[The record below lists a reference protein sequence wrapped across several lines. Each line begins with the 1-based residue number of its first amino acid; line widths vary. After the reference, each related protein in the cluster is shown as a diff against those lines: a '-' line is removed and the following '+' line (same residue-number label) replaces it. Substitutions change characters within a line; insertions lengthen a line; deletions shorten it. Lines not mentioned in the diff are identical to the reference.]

1 MLSSLASRH
10 SRHATSVSTSRHTLT
25 MAEYTAFPFLQRLEN
40 TLTMSPPYCSG
51 ILQVPREA
59 FKLYYGQK
67 NAQFIDLL
75 EASTSNDQGDVLE
88 ALANACE
95 RAKFGRGEET
105 VLDETYRKAGKM
117 DSDNFMTGLDLDAT
131 GLRDAVRL
139 GLLSAKDEKRVVR
152 AELYKLNVY
161 GEGAFFKPH
170 KDTPRS
176 QSMFGSLVVIFPTPH
191 EGGAL
196 ILQHEDEEV
205 AFDAATLL
213 SGRNSSIA
221 YVAFFSDVAHE
232 VAPVI
237 SGHRVT
243 LTYNLFFGKRR
254 DPAPPSSL
262 EVLQPAHERVRRKDT
277 LTALLGDATF
287 MPRGGTLGFGLRH
300 HYPFPKAWTRR
311 MESPLKSLKA
321 WLKGCDAALFAACA
335 ELGVEP
341 RLRLVCKGDQFEN
354 AIVLER
360 MLDLGDGVESAE
372 ETVLARGG
380 SEYTEFSDDEDEAD
394 GEEDGLTVH
403 WLTEASSEDGPS
415 SAYAAYGNE
424 ASLDWLYTGV
434 CLLVEIGPHGDRFGE
449 SDARGD

>member
-25 MAEYTAFPFLQRLEN
+25 MAEYTAFPFL
-40 TLTMSPPYCSG
+40 PPYCSG

-139 GLLSAKDEKRVVR
+139 GLLSAKDEKRVMR
-152 AELYKLNVY
+152 TELYKLNVY

-196 ILQHEDEEV
+196 ILRHEDEEV
-205 AFDAATLL
+205 TFDAATLL
-213 SGRNSSIA
+213 LGRNSSIA
-221 YVAFFSDVAHE
+221 YVVFFSDVEHE
-232 VAPVI
+232 VAPVV

-243 LTYNLFFGKRR
+243 LTYNLVFGKRR
-254 DPAPPSSL
+254 DPAPPNNL
-262 EVLQPAHERVRRKDT
+262 EDT
-277 LTALLGDATF
+277 LTALLDDAKF

-321 WLKGCDAALFAACA
+321 WLKGSDATLFAACA

-354 AIVLER
+354 AIMLER

-380 SEYTEFSDDEDEAD
+380 
-394 GEEDGLTVH
+394 
-403 WLTEASSEDGPS
+403 
-415 SAYAAYGNE
+415 
-424 ASLDWLYTGV
+424 
-434 CLLVEIGPHGDRFGE
+434 
-449 SDARGD
+449 